1 MQTVVEDVVADAQ
14 CGFELGCDCRSH
26 HDNMEAEVSVTGELA
41 RIQISIGLRQGCVLA
56 VTLFLLYFNMVM
68 QCWRDRCEG
77 LGMKLLY
84 LCGGK
89 LVVERN
95 NPPRSSLVTEQC
107 FADDAIITASTRE
120 EDITKA
126 TMELKQVTNEYGL
139 TISFPNTKLLLVLG
153 TGITDTD
160 NNLAS
165 LSIGIVVLL
174 NQYIP
179 SFRYLGSFV
188 EGHGGV

>member
-1 MQTVVEDVVADAQ
+1 
-14 CGFELGCDCRSH
+14 
-26 HDNMEAEVSVTGELA
+26 
-41 RIQISIGLRQGCVLA
+41 
-56 VTLFLLYFNMVM
+56 MVM

-120 EDITKA
+120 DITKA

-139 TISFPNTKLLLVLG
+139 TISFPKTKLLLVVG

-174 NQYIP
+174 NQYHTDSITLI
-179 SFRYLGSFV
+179 SKYLKDGLVYHPLDIWGHLLKVMV
-188 EGHGGV
+188 EWH

>member
-56 VTLFLLYFNMVM
+56 VTLFYCIIVM

-77 LGMKLLY
+77 LRVKLPY
-84 LCGGK
+84 MCGRK

-95 NPPRSSLVTEQC
+95 NSPRSSLVTERS
-107 FADDAIITASTRE
+107 FADDAIITVSTR

-126 TMELKQVTNEYGL
+126 TMELKQVTTEYGL
-139 TISFPNTKLLLVLG
+139 TISFPKTKLLAVG

-160 NNLAS
+160 HDLAS
-165 LSIGIVVLL
+165 LSIGSRVIESVYTIL
-174 NQYIP
+174 
-179 SFRYLGSFV
+179 
-188 EGHGGV
+188 